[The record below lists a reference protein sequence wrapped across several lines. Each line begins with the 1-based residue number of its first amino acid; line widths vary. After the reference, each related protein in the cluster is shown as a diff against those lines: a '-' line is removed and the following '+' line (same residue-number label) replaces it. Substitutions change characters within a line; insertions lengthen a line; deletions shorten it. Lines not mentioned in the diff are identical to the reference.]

1 MAVVVVV
8 VLLVGRVVG
17 IGGVVAVVDH
27 LAKRAAVAD
36 VAKLEVV
43 VLEA

>member
-1 MAVVVVV
+1 MAV

-17 IGGVVAVVDH
+17 IGVVVAAVGH
-27 LAKRAAVAD
+27 LAKRAAVED

-43 VLEA
+43 LEA